1 MKAFGRHGRGLDG
14 SAQDGKARADVEP
27 ALSNVHREHRRLFR
41 LRARAALLARR
52 LPNRARLLGGFEHG
66 GLAAVA
72 GLLAYLPTRGFGL
85 REGFW
90 AAITAIA
97 VLQVKI
103 EATRNTAR
111 DQFTG
116 AAIGSSVGGL
126 LAWTAGSHLWSYAAA
141 VVVAIL
147 ACWIANVVSAAR
159 LAGTTATI
167 ILLVPHSGS
176 VSSMVVARV
185 TEVGWGV
192 TVALGVVWTADW
204 VRRRLQRS

>member
-1 MKAFGRHGRGLDG
+1 
-14 SAQDGKARADVEP
+14 V
-27 ALSNVHREHRRLFR
+27 FR

-52 LPNRARLLGGFEHG
+52 LPGRTRLLGGLEHG

-72 GLLAYLPTRGFGL
+72 GLLAYVPTRGFGL

-103 EATRNTAR
+103 DATRATAR

-116 AAIGSSVGGL
+116 AAIGSALGGL

-141 VVVAIL
+141 VVAAIL
-147 ACWIANVVSAAR
+147 ACWLANITSAAR

-167 ILLVPHSGS
+167 ILLVPHAGP
-176 VSSMVVARV
+176 VSAMVIARV
-185 TEVGWGV
+185 AEVGWGV
-192 TVALGVVWTADW
+192 TVALAVVWAADW
-204 VRRRLQRS
+204 ARRRLRRK